1 MVAFLVHILVTAVLL
16 VLIAKLVPG
25 VRIDGGGPAVFG
37 ALVLGLANAFV
48 RPILVVLTFPLT
60 VITLGL
66 FLFVINALM
75 LLLAAKLV
83 AGFSIDG
90 FGSALIASLVLS
102 LLNLLIAAV
111 L

>member
-16 VLIAKLVPG
+16 VFIARIVPG
-25 VRIDGGGPAVFG
+25 VHIDGGGPAVFG